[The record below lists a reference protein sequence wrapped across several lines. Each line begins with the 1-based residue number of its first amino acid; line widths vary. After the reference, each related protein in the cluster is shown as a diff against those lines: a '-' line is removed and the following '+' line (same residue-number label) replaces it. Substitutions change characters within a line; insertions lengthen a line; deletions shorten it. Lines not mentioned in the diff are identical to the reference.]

1 MKGIRK
7 ILSIRLI
14 ATCFSLVMQL
24 GIMLLLLVRFDGA
37 ISKYYALFFAVSV
50 IMCVYVVNSKQN
62 SDYKIAWILLLLGF
76 SVFGAIF

>member
-37 ISKYYALFFAVSV
+37 ISKYYALFFAV
-50 IMCVYVVNSKQN
+50 
-62 SDYKIAWILLLLGF
+62 
-76 SVFGAIF
+76 